1 MQSPERPRFQK
12 YWEDWNLF
20 RDRLQFS
27 FVFVLLQVH
36 SSDHFWPQ
44 VDREFLFPQLGLR
57 TRRKSCRH
65 FLRLTACVQLQLSS
79 CRLFLATYPRH
90 LGQSLQTH
98 YPTQRLLHL
107 AEGFLAA

>member
-1 MQSPERPRFQK
+1 
-12 YWEDWNLF
+12 
-20 RDRLQFS
+20 
-27 FVFVLLQVH
+27 
-36 SSDHFWPQ
+36 
-44 VDREFLFPQLGLR
+44 
-57 TRRKSCRH
+57 
-65 FLRLTACVQLQLSS
+65 VQLQLSS